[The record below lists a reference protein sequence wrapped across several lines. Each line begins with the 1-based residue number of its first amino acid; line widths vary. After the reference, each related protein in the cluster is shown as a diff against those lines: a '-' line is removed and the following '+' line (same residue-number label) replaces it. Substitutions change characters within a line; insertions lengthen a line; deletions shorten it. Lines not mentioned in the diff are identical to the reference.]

1 MEDVDRMTPEG
12 VLKKYQELYLAFN
25 EKKEVL
31 DNLVMEFQN
40 RSSGL
45 RSELTKLEVDL
56 KSFEMYNVP
65 RVFIS
70 EVEDKA
76 RGKKYLRGVVR
87 YYVPGNS
94 RQKSTTIHLGKL
106 SDYPMGL
113 EDVRLKEMSEFK
125 AIEFIQ
131 RMKERKEKK

>member
-1 MEDVDRMTPEG
+1 MEDFDRMTPEG
-12 VLKKYQELYLAFN
+12 VLKKYKELYLAFN

-40 RSSGL
+40 RISGL
-45 RSELTKLEVDL
+45 RTELTNLEVDL
-56 KSFEMYNVP
+56 KSFEMYNMP
-65 RVFIS
+65 RVFVS

-87 YYVPGNS
+87 YYVPGSS

-131 RMKERKEKK
+131 RMKGRKEEK

>member
-1 MEDVDRMTPEG
+1 MEDVNRLTPEG
-12 VLKKYQELYLAFN
+12 VLKKYQELYIAFN

-40 RSSGL
+40 RISGL
-45 RSELTKLEVDL
+45 RTELTKLEVDL
-56 KSFEMYNVP
+56 KSFEMYNMP

-87 YYVPGNS
+87 YYVPGSS

-106 SDYPMGL
+106 SDYPMGI
-113 EDVRLKEMSEFK
+113 EDVRLKEMSELK

-131 RMKERKEKK
+131 RMKGRKEKK

>member
-1 MEDVDRMTPEG
+1 MEDFDRMTPEG

-40 RSSGL
+40 RISGL
-45 RSELTKLEVDL
+45 RTELTNLEVDL
-56 KSFEMYNVP
+56 KSFEMYNIP

-87 YYVPGNS
+87 YYVPGSS

-113 EDVRLKEMSEFK
+113 EDVRLKEISEFK

-131 RMKERKEKK
+131 RMKGRKEKK